1 MSLEKNL
8 KLAKLFDTYSGLL
21 SKNQFD
27 IYSDFLNND
36 FTLSEVAENR
46 GITRQAV
53 KDVVSKVEGKL
64 LEFEEKLKLSQ
75 KIDELESE
83 IKRLKGED

>member
-8 KLAKLFDTYSGLL
+8 KLAKLFDIYGPLL
-21 SKNQFD
+21 SENQFD

-36 FTLSEVAENR
+36 LTLSEVAENR
-46 GITRQAV
+46 KITRQAV
-53 KDVVSKVEGKL
+53 KDVVSKVEAKL
-64 LEFEEKLKLSQ
+64 LEFETKLKLSQ